1 MLFSLLD
8 VISIFTETDREEL
21 SKEFEISHSTVY

>member
-8 VISIFTETDREEL
+8 FISIFTETDREEL
-21 SKEFEISHSTVY
+21 SQEFEISHSTVY